1 MTTPTYKSEVP
12 FTCFKCGDGNTPL
25 YCLNC
30 AEELI
35 LEDKADTLQSQV
47 TNLRAQVER
56 LHADGVV
63 MRGALE
69 GFVGHYDQ
77 KDIEHLKTLH
87 PGRAAGEVCVKDVLT
102 GRQALSTNAGQ
113 DLLAR
118 YQEAVTLLSA
128 FQTEINP
135 DQLRVWL
142 AGSGQLER
150 IVVLLKR
157 TDTLLARVKVGL

>member
-69 GFVGHYDQ
+69 DSVKALQGSYDATEWPADGTSSVEQ
-77 KDIEHLKTLH
+77 C
-87 PGRAAGEVCVKDVLT
+87 AARIRVLL
-102 GRQALSTNAGQ
+102 GSTNAGR

-118 YQEAVTLLSA
+118 YREAVNLLSA

-142 AGSGQLER
+142 AGGGQLDR

-157 TDTLLARVKVGL
+157 TDTLLSTVKGGVE